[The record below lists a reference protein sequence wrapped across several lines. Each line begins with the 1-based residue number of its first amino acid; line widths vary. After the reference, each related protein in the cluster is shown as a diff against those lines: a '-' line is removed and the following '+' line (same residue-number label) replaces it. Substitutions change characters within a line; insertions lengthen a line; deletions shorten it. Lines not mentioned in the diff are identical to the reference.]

1 MRVHIWTLCGRLDAV
16 VYAGAIPD
24 GLALPTPAGN
34 QPSLRVSSQSHED
47 VDAVSAPCLL
57 SAFVSKTQISD
68 PAFLLSVV
76 TYMVIISCTTHPS

>member
-16 VYAGAIPD
+16 VQAI
-24 GLALPTPAGN
+24 
-34 QPSLRVSSQSHED
+34 SLRFASRPSRTRMSMP
-47 VDAVSAPCLL
+47 VSAPCFL

-76 TYMVIISCTTHPS
+76 IYMVIISCTTHPS